1 VTLHALADP
10 TVFPVIRKMAAA
22 AARSLGASMLE
33 AADVELSVGEA
44 LANVYVHAY
53 GGHPGPVAIS
63 IDFDGI
69 VITISVRDEG
79 RGTPDPLEM
88 GRGLTLLQELTDGI
102 MLHDAPDGAGA
113 VLRITRRL
121 G

>member
-1 VTLHALADP
+1 
-10 TVFPVIRKMAAA
+10 
-22 AARSLGASMLE
+22 
-33 AADVELSVGEA
+33 
-44 LANVYVHAY
+44 
-53 GGHPGPVAIS
+53 
-63 IDFDGI
+63 
-69 VITISVRDEG
+69 
-79 RGTPDPLEM
+79 M